1 MSMWQEF
8 DFENRILAI
17 LADHAGREHHMGP
30 AFLSPYQIA
39 IEFARRFPAD
49 FRELEQ
55 RGFPMGGEGAG
66 VPNSLPQYI
75 AKELSSRLLDGR
87 IRAIEGGFL
96 SSGHMEDLTFN
107 FGGQRIRSSL
117 TRSGFDLSL
126 FRTER
131 QSRATGDSAT

>member
-1 MSMWQEF
+1 MSMWEDF
-8 DFENRILAI
+8 DFESRIQAI
-17 LADHAGREHHMGP
+17 LVDHAGRQHHMGP

-49 FRELEQ
+49 FRQLDQ

-87 IRAIEGGFL
+87 ITTIQGGFL
-96 SSGHMEDLTFN
+96 SSCDMEDLTFN
-107 FGGQRIRSSL
+107 FAGQRIRSSL

-126 FRTER
+126 FRAR
-131 QSRATGDSAT
+131 Q